1 MALESSEDGELL
13 AVSEEARQ
21 GLGVGQIVFI
31 TKGKIEVLFT
41 IITEQ

>member
-1 MALESSEDGELL
+1 MALESFEDRELL

-21 GLGVGQIVFI
+21 RLGVFQIVFI
-31 TKGKIEVLFT
+31 TEGKIEVLFT